1 MPYNDKKIRKR
12 ARELG
17 IANGILTPG
26 AYNAI
31 TDVAGVKVGHC
42 TVIEGDDIR
51 TGITAILPHSGN
63 LFRKKVPAAIHT
75 ANGFGKLIGQSQVEE
90 LGVIEAPILLTN
102 TLNAPRVA
110 DGLIEYMIS
119 LPGNEFIKSIN
130 PVVGETNDGKLN
142 DIRRRVLGIKEV
154 TEAIDNAKSVAVEE
168 GCVGAGTGTVCF
180 GFKGGIG
187 TSSRVLPDEANGFK
201 VGVLAQTNFGGI
213 LQINGAPVGLEL
225 GKYYRP
231 FKNPDTSDGS
241 CMIVV
246 ATDAPIRSRE
256 LKRLARRAILGM
268 ARTGSICAAASG
280 DYAIAFSTARSFV
293 TRLNDDIITPLFL
306 AVIEA
311 TEEAIYNSLFMASSM
326 NGTGNS
332 HVEAIDLDDV
342 VKICE
347 KYSALDWDKR
357 FAKK

>member
-1 MPYNDKKIRKR
+1 MPSNDKGIRKR

-17 IANGILTPG
+17 IVNGILTPG
-26 AYNAI
+26 TYNAI

-51 TGITAILPHSGN
+51 TGITAILPHSDN
-63 LFRKKVPAAIHT
+63 LFRKNVPAAIHA
-75 ANGFGKLIGQSQVEE
+75 ANGYGKFIGQTQIEE
-90 LGVIEAPILLTN
+90 LGVIETPILLTN
-102 TLNAPRVA
+102 TLNAPKVA
-110 DGLIEYMIS
+110 DGLMEYMMS
-119 LPGNEFIKSIN
+119 LPGNEDIKSIN

-142 DIRRRVLGIKEV
+142 DIRHRVLGIKEV
-154 TEAIDNAKSVAVEE
+154 TEAIDRAKSGAVEE

-187 TSSRVLPDEANGFK
+187 TSSRVLPDEANGYK

-225 GKYYRP
+225 GRYYKP
-231 FKNPDTSDGS
+231 SKKPDTPDGS

-268 ARTGSICAAASG
+268 ARTGSICAAGSG
-280 DYAIAFSTARSFV
+280 DYAIAFSAAGSFD
-293 TRLNDDIITPLFL
+293 TKLDNNQITPLFL

-311 TEEAIYNSLFMASSM
+311 AEEAIYNSLFMAFSM
-326 NGTGNS
+326 TGAGNS
-332 HVEAIDLDDV
+332 RVEAIDPDDV
-342 VKICE
+342 IKICK
-347 KYSALDWDKR
+347 KYCSLDWDKR
-357 FAKK
+357 LPKK